1 MTPFSNTNRYN
12 VSLERF
18 VQISNEPELL
28 EFLSNESKLAKREVY
43 DRVEDDRFVSWKVSI
58 DVGEKVPLS
67 LRRVFGNQDLRWV
80 QSFRWDKET
89 NVTKLTLEEGI
100 IERFFDVKASI
111 ARSPVQP
118 QVTDLNFT
126 GEIKSKVP
134 LLKKSLESF
143 ILDKVMAGWDE
154 DADARRR
161 WIEKHMK
168 ELAAEGALSPEETS
182 AWS

>member
-12 VSLERF
+12 VSLDRF

-43 DRVEDDRFVSWKVSI
+43 DRVEDERYVSWKVGI
-58 DVGEKVPLS
+58 DVGEKVPSS
-67 LRRVFGNQDLRWV
+67 LKRVFGNQDLRWV

-89 NVTKLTLEEGI
+89 NITRLKLEEGI

-111 ARSPVQP
+111 ALEKISD
-118 QVTDLNFT
+118 QVTDLTFT

-134 LLKKSLESF
+134 LLKKSLEAF
-143 ILDKVMAGWDE
+143 ILDKVLAGWDE

-161 WIEKHMK
+161 WIEKRMA
-168 ELAAEGALSPEETS
+168 ELKAEGTLTREEAA